1 MKNNF
6 KESIKNNIKTEVSE
20 SKEDLKEDLP
30 EVTVAKDGKFKISKK
45 KDEKSIKKTFNLYMN
60 ENLVKELDQIC
71 KKTGYSR
78 NELINKMCDFCVNNI
93 DFE

>member
-6 KESIKNNIKTEVSE
+6 RESIKNNIKSDVTE
-20 SKEDLKEDLP
+20 SKVEDFKDE
-30 EVTVAKDGKFKISKK
+30 EVKIAGSGKFKISKK

-60 ENLVKELDQIC
+60 EDLVKELDQIC

>member
-6 KESIKNNIKTEVSE
+6 RESIKNNIKSDVPEK
-20 SKEDLKEDLP
+20 KEEINDSLP
-30 EVTVAKDGKFKISKK
+30 EAKVVKEGTFKISKK
-45 KDEKSIKKTFNLYMN
+45 KDEKSIKKTFNLYMD